1 MAFSV
6 DDESYVQS
14 ILAQF
19 ADSNDSVVTTK
30 IPALSDTVSISSGVS
45 SETNF
50 VTGSLALP
58 VSTTEEVIL
67 PTTTESTYS
76 LPASSEETYVDEVVN
91 VADNV
96 VSDMV
101 NSTHHGDFV
110 DLVVEE
116 LAKVVDSFDPTR
128 VSVLF
133 DFKFPEIDGSGDHV
147 AMIEE
152 QDSDLVIGNL
162 TLEVTDGNWDNNNYS
177 KSDFSA
183 ESAVMQLD
191 LSDEITLEVDSETDG
206 LLPDLAVVV
215 RMSYSPP
222 LPPDEA
228 IIIIQGTD
236 LAPEMTDDSRAL
248 ADYQFEDF
256 PLPILET
263 DEIDETWVL
272 PESLE
277 FSSIRTDESTYSA
290 PTAKTSGAYE
300 MDWSILGPASLGGLI
315 TLFGKSQM
323 ILIEINW

>member
-1 MAFSV
+1 
-6 DDESYVQS
+6 
-14 ILAQF
+14 
-19 ADSNDSVVTTK
+19 
-30 IPALSDTVSISSGVS
+30 
-45 SETNF
+45 
-50 VTGSLALP
+50 
-58 VSTTEEVIL
+58 
-67 PTTTESTYS
+67 
-76 LPASSEETYVDEVVN
+76 
-91 VADNV
+91 
-96 VSDMV
+96 
-101 NSTHHGDFV
+101 
-110 DLVVEE
+110 
-116 LAKVVDSFDPTR
+116 
-128 VSVLF
+128 
-133 DFKFPEIDGSGDHV
+133 
-147 AMIEE
+147 
-152 QDSDLVIGNL
+152 VIGNL
-162 TLEVTDGNWDNNNYS
+162 TLEVTDGNWDNNNNS

-183 ESAVMQLD
+183 ESEVMQLD

-315 TLFGKSQM
+315 TLFGKS
-323 ILIEINW
+323 